1 MGQGVA
7 KRVVGILYNTAEINR
22 RDSLF
27 LSIWSGGGYINRNK
41 SM

>member
-1 MGQGVA
+1 MGRGVA
-7 KRVVGILYNTAEINR
+7 KRVVGVLYNTVEINR

-27 LSIWSGGGYINRNK
+27 PSIWSGGGYINRNK